1 MEKKLEPLI
10 PIDEVY
16 RCILVVVESDE
27 FKRVSLRDQK
37 NVAAFLLYEEQY
49 SAYDLDL
56 VVVNEDTI
64 DKKLREILKEKQT
77 DQ

>member
-1 MEKKLEPLI
+1 MEKKLKPLI

-16 RCILVVVESDE
+16 SRILVVVESDE

-37 NVAAFLLYEEQY
+37 NVIAFLLYVEQD

>member
-1 MEKKLEPLI
+1 MEQ
-10 PIDEVY
+10 D
-16 RCILVVVESDE
+16 
-27 FKRVSLRDQK
+27 
-37 NVAAFLLYEEQY
+37 